1 MQKGRIFN
9 TPYFRL
15 RTLENS
21 LGLSR
26 FGIIV
31 SSKVSKKATE
41 RNLLKRQISEIFRL
55 NLAKIKPGIDIAI
68 TISQKMVGLPFEK
81 ISEELLRAMK
91 TTKLIS
97 NS

>member
-15 RTLENS
+15 RTLENGLS
-21 LGLSR
+21 LSR

-31 SSKVSKKATE
+31 SNKVSKKAVE
-41 RNLLKRQISEIFRL
+41 RNLLKRRISEIFRL
-55 NLAKIKPGIDIAI
+55 NLAKIKPGVDIAV
-68 TISQKMVGLPFEK
+68 TISQKMVGLSFEK

-91 TTKLIS
+91 TTKIVE
-97 NS
+97 N